1 MHWISTRQ
9 FQSPV
14 HSGGNVGGNVGRD
27 LAGAVVVG
35 GQVAIDRC
43 HPAGRPRAG
52 VAAEA
57 VSGGVCRGPH
67 RLLG

>member
-9 FQSPV
+9 VQSPV
-14 HSGGNVGGNVGRD
+14 HSGGNVGGD

-43 HPAGRPRAG
+43 HPAGRPRGLA
-52 VAAEA
+52 
-57 VSGGVCRGPH
+57 SPPKQ
-67 RLLG
+67 